1 MAIRSSELHE
11 DLTMLSIVI
20 SSKTGVTLSR
30 TTAFI
35 LKMPKSCDRENRQK
49 LLNWYTFIKFTTIM
63 DHGYTQQVYDI
74 E

>member
-1 MAIRSSELHE
+1 M
-11 DLTMLSIVI
+11 
-20 SSKTGVTLSR
+20 LSR

-63 DHGYTQQVYDI
+63 DHGYTQQVYNI